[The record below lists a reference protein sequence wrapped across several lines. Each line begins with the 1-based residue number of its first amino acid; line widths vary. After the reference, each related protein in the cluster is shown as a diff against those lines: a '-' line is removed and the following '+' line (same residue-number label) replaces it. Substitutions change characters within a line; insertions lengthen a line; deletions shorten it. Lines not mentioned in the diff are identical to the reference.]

1 MVVKATGQYDLT
13 KAESRW
19 RKGKEKSPEHSN
31 CYRSGRRGRTSK
43 RLKRSDQG
51 DRRKTKRGLSWKP
64 KKCMGGGAIVMNV
77 KSCTCRV

>member
-1 MVVKATGQYDLT
+1 MGTYDLT

-19 RKGKEKSPEHSN
+19 RKGKEKSPEHSH

-64 KKCMGGGAIVMNV
+64 NKGGGYCDERQVTHV
-77 KSCTCRV
+77 QGLVELDTR